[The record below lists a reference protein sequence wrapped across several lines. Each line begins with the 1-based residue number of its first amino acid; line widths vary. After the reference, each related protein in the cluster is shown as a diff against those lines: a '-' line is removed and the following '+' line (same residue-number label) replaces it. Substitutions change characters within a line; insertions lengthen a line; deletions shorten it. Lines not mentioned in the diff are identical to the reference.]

1 MIPFDEHRRP
11 ALETARSA
19 DVEQRLARFMD
30 QKGGLAGIAAHQV
43 RTGETGWD
51 IARRQA
57 GVPVWVLAAFNVD
70 KDLGRLSVGETLYL
84 PIMGEQ
90 LGQAFDAA
98 AAQVIQMDDESAD
111 WE

>member
-1 MIPFDEHRRP
+1 M
-11 ALETARSA
+11 
-19 DVEQRLARFMD
+19 
-30 QKGGLAGIAAHQV
+30 
-43 RTGETGWD
+43 
-51 IARRQA
+51 
-57 GVPVWVLAAFNVD
+57 WVLAAFNVD